1 MVRMVRLELTRSFEH
16 HGLGVTRL
24 PFRHMRMVLAK
35 GVEPL
40 IRDGIRT

>member
-1 MVRMVRLELTRSFEH
+1 MVRMVRFELTSLDGH
-16 HGLGVTRL
+16 YGLGVTRL

-40 IRDGIRT
+40 IRDGIRA

>member
-1 MVRMVRLELTRSFEH
+1 MVRVELTSPGGH
-16 HGLGVTRL
+16 YGLGVTRL

-40 IRDGIRT
+40 ILIGDRA